1 MYIESVPNRHSP
13 PAILLR
19 ESYREGGRV
28 KKRTLLNLSDW
39 PADRIAGFKML
50 LKGGTVVPSDQQ
62 AITIIRSLPHGHVV
76 AALGTARKIGL
87 DRLLGPDG
95 NRCRDLVLALVVS
108 RLLDPGS
115 KLAAARALSPD
126 TASSSLGQQLG
137 LGPVDEDELYIA
149 LDWLAVRQ
157 PAIETTLAKDHLAG
171 GTLVLY
177 DVSSSYMEGRCCPLA
192 QYGYNRDGKRGKLQ
206 IVYGLLCAA
215 DGCPVAIEVFDGS
228 TADPVTLTSQ
238 VTKLKE
244 RFGLDHVV
252 LVGDRGMI
260 TQARIAEDLSTAGLD
275 WITALRAPAIK
286 ILRDAGALQ
295 MSLFDER
302 DMAAITSPDF
312 PGERLIVCRNQALA
326 AERARRREDLL
337 AATGART
344 GAHRRGS
351 GPPAPAAA
359 RRGRHRS
366 QSRGGARPAQNGQAL
381 HSRHCRQPLWLF
393 PQDRGH
399 RRRGGPRRHLCR
411 AHQPAR
417 HGTRRPHHGAQLQ
430 VPEPGR
436 ARLPLPQER
445 RSADP
450 AGLPLAGRPG
460 ARPRVFVHAGLL
472 SGMAHASASSAD
484 ALPRHRQGRR
494 RSTARQRRCQ
504 GRALARRH
512 HQTDHRADRGWATG
526 SQLPHAT
533 GRPCHADPQHPGDC
547 YRSRALVHPV
557 GSAYRSPTEGA
568 RSPRPPPYPVMP
580 VARHYLFSEISGL
593 HDHKSSKLRLTRG
606 PRFCTSPGAN
616 ATKPLLKR
624 RVQ

>member
-337 AATGART
+337 AATERELARI
-344 GAHRRGS
+344 
-351 GPPAPAAA
+351 AAA
-359 RRGRHRS
+359 V
-366 QSRGGARPAQNGQAL
+366 ARQ
-381 HSRHCRQPLWLF
+381 RQPLRGAAAIGLKVGAVLDRHKMAKHFTLDIADNRFGFSRKTEDIAAEAALDGIYVVRTSLPATVLDDPTTVRSYKSLSLVERAFRCLKSVDLQIRPVYHWLA
-393 PQDRGH
+393 DRV
-399 RRRGGPRRHLCR
+399 R
-411 AHQPAR
+411 AHVFLCMLAYYLEWHMRQRLAPMLYHDTDKDVAEAQRASIVAKAERSPAAITKQTT
-417 HGTRRPHHGAQLQ
+417 GQT
-430 VPEPGR
+430 E
-436 ARLPLPQER
+436 
-445 RSADP
+445 D
-450 AGLPLAGRPG
+450 GLPVHSFRTLLADLATLTRNTLVTAIDPERSFTLSARPTALQQKALDLLGRP
-460 ARPRVFVHAGLL
+460 RT
-472 SGMAHASASSAD
+472 
-484 ALPRHRQGRR
+484 Q
-494 RSTARQRRCQ
+494 
-504 GRALARRH
+504 
-512 HQTDHRADRGWATG
+512 
-526 SQLPHAT
+526 
-533 GRPCHADPQHPGDC
+533 
-547 YRSRALVHPV
+547 
-557 GSAYRSPTEGA
+557 
-568 RSPRPPPYPVMP
+568 
-580 VARHYLFSEISGL
+580 
-593 HDHKSSKLRLTRG
+593 
-606 PRFCTSPGAN
+606 
-616 ATKPLLKR
+616 
-624 RVQ
+624 